1 LRDLAN
7 EHKGWEL
14 NFARTRA
21 AHQMDED
28 WRREGRHTQK
38 K

>member
-1 LRDLAN
+1 LPDEN
-7 EHKGWEL
+7 EGREL